1 MKHTKR
7 ILQTAALLLTC
18 IVMFTGCTA
27 KSPDMTTAT
36 TASTESTEMTTESTA
51 APTTVETTAAGIVD
65 FADLNTDKVSLV
77 ALGNSDVPVGQY
89 SQELLTNLGIW
100 DAIQSK
106 ISFCGNVK
114 EVLSQVAAG
123 SVDCGIVYAT
133 DAATEPK
140 VSVVAA
146 ASSDLIKTPVVYP
159 AATLKDSKNPEAAS
173 AFLNFLLSDDA
184 KAEFEKVG
192 FTYIADGTPGTATT
206 DKKCT
211 LTVFAAAS
219 LTESLTAIGDLFMK
233 ANPDVELIF
242 NFDSSGT
249 LQTQIESGA
258 EADVFFSAAQ
268 KQMTALSDGGYIAEG
283 SKIDLLQNSV
293 VLIVPKA

>member
-1 MKHTKR
+1 MKAKR
-7 ILQTAALLLTC
+7 ILQSTALLWMC
-18 IVMFTGCTA
+18 ILILAGCTA
-27 KSPDMTTAT
+27 KSPDITVATA
-36 TASTESTEMTTESTA
+36 ASTETSEIATKPTVVPTA
-51 APTTVETTAAGIVD
+51 VETTAAGIAD

-140 VSVVAA
+140 VSVVAT
-146 ASSDLIKTPVVYP
+146 ASSDLITTPVVYP
-159 AATLKDSKNPEAAS
+159 AATLKDSQNPEVAS
-173 AFLNFLLSDDA
+173 AFLNFLMSDEA
-184 KAEFEKVG
+184 KSEFEKVG
-192 FTYIADGTPGTATT
+192 FTYIANGNSGTTTT

-211 LTVFAAAS
+211 LTIFAAAS
-219 LTESLTAIGDLFMK
+219 LTEALTAVGDLFMK
-233 ANPDVELIF
+233 ANPNVELVF

-258 EADVFFSAAQ
+258 NADVFFSAAQ
-268 KQMTALSDGGYIAEG
+268 KQMTALSDGGYLAEG

-293 VLIVPKA
+293 VLIVPKS